1 VKKRRTKL
9 PLDDPRWVPIKEA
22 IERRYKQTGSYTLT
36 ADDLNEALQKADK
49 ADGLRSLERRAGER
63 KLLSGAT
70 WRDDLHV
77 SIALFPVEGKGNW
90 PDRKEG
96 AAVFPR
102 QRDAPPICGR
112 WFYVWQPGLDEL
124 WPVEAPTA
132 GEQREDDLRP
142 PPRRPG
148 PPPDTERWWG
158 ICAEIARRCIDEKT
172 GRVAVPKSENK
183 LADDVLDHLAEIGQG
198 RPSPSEMRA
207 AVKYICAALRK
218 VQR

>member
-1 VKKRRTKL
+1 VKKRRAKL

-102 QRDAPPICGR
+102 QRDAPPIHGR
-112 WFYVWQPGLDEL
+112 WFYVWKPDFDDL
-124 WPVEAPTA
+124 WPTA
-132 GEQREDDLRP
+132 EPITTTERRADAK
-142 PPRRPG
+142 PRRKPG
-148 PPPDTERWWG
+148 PKANWRLP
-158 ICAEIARRCIDEKT
+158 
-172 GRVAVPKSENK
+172 
-183 LADDVLDHLAEIGQG
+183 
-198 RPSPSEMRA
+198 A
-207 AVKYICAALRK
+207 AVKLHEVREKDRRTPSAPELCQHIHRTLKYYPDETEMRK
-218 VQR
+218 LIRFLLAE